1 MTIYGKFPILL
12 PGLTESISRNGLKFT
27 SGTIAFLQDDK
38 DAAIEL
44 AESYGTL
51 YPPPSARN
59 TGDGFWELSFQSV
72 THTGERTKLKGS
84 EIVTLSK
91 SFVSPI
97 AIYSINEE
105 WMVDTI
111 TEFSTLDSEEMLLE
125 IPTRVRSSSFSRRMI
140 TRQIIGNRPAT
151 AQASLNISWVPQIR
165 SVTRRN
171 FGDIDEADIVYA
183 LSPSVA

>member
-27 SGTIAFLQDDK
+27 SGVIAFLQNDK

-51 YPPPSARN
+51 YPPPSAQN
-59 TGDGFWELSFQSV
+59 TGNGFWELRFQSV
-72 THTGERTKLKGS
+72 THTGERNKLKGS

-91 SFVSPI
+91 SFVSPT

-111 TEFSTLDSEEMLLE
+111 TEFSTLDSDEMVWE
-125 IPTRVRSSSFSRRMI
+125 IPSRIRSSSFLKQIINRN
-140 TRQIIGNRPAT
+140 IIGNRPAT
-151 AQASLNISWVPQIR
+151 SPGMLNISWAPQIR

-171 FGDIDEADIVYA
+171 FGDIDEVDIVYA
-183 LSPSVA
+183 LTPSVA